1 MEIIKLWKYRNIEK
15 SLWSYG
21 LDKHLCFV
29 LCEAFDE
36 RQGWQEID
44 KSTQA
49 VKDDCKNQFKAMCVL
64 KYFYDSVK
72 DNREANPYIKI
83 NMKTDDARKAL
94 IALAENVYTMATE
107 EGQKDFVKLGIDKV
121 ENFLAEPSSDANHY
135 KDDAHK

>member
-15 SLWSYG
+15 VLWSYG
-21 LDKHLCFV
+21 LDKHLSFV

-44 KSTQA
+44 KSTQV

-72 DNREANPYIKI
+72 DNREVNPYIKI

-94 IALAENVYTMATE
+94 IALAENVYTIATE
-107 EGQKDFVKLGIDKV
+107 EGQKDFVELGIEKV
-121 ENFLAEPSSDANHY
+121 ENFLAEASSDANRY
-135 KDDAHK
+135 KDSAHK